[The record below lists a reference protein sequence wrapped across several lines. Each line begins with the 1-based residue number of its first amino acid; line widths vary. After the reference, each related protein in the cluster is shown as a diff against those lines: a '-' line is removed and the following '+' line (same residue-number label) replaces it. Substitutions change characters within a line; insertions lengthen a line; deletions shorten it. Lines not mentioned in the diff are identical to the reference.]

1 MHWDTDVRE
10 SASRDQQAGDI
21 REAHAGEIPAW
32 RLLGPKQE
40 PGQGRGA
47 GTKEF
52 RKGLQ
57 GAKSL

>member
-10 SASRDQQAGDI
+10 SASRGWGHQRGPDAG
-21 REAHAGEIPAW
+21 GIPAW
-32 RLLGPKQE
+32 RLLGPQQE
-40 PGQGRGA
+40 PGQGQGA

-52 RKGLQ
+52 GKGLQ